1 MLEIERKFLVDT
13 DKWMPQSEGE
23 KITQGYL
30 STDKKRVVRVRTK
43 GEKAFLTI
51 KGETEGIT
59 RPEFEYEIP
68 VRDALQMLTLCKEF
82 VIEKRR
88 YTEVFSDKTWEIDVF
103 ENLNEGL
110 VIAEV
115 ELDDENEN
123 VELPGWITQEVSLD
137 KRYFNAFLSQ
147 SPYTKW

>member
-51 KGETEGIT
+51 KGETKGIT

-103 ENLNEGL
+103 ENLNKGL

-115 ELDDENEN
+115 ELEDENEN

-137 KRYFNAFLSQ
+137 KRYFNAFLSK

>member
-13 DKWMPQSEGE
+13 EKWMPQSEGE

-115 ELDDENEN
+115 ELEDENEN

>member
-51 KGETEGIT
+51 KGETKGIT

-68 VRDALQMLTLCKEF
+68 VRDALQMLTLCEEF

-88 YTEVFSDKTWEIDVF
+88 YTEVFSEKTWEIDVF
-103 ENLNEGL
+103 ENLNKGL

-115 ELDDENEN
+115 ELEDENEN
-123 VELPGWITQEVSLD
+123 VELPCWITQEVSLD